1 MPVDPRGVAVM
12 TSSTAVVFSMCQACS
27 MLLVLFPFMNEETE
41 ASVSIVQGYSAA
53 QRRWQGQLV

>member
-1 MPVDPRGVAVM
+1 M

-53 QRRWQGQLV
+53 QRGWQGQLV

>member
-1 MPVDPRGVAVM
+1 M